1 MQVTNTES
9 ADLKVQLSA
18 ETNQGRITGES
29 LANVQAELQ
38 EMTQR
43 ALSAEAEAEDLTTEL
58 REAKPNSLHELEVGR
73 LSCLT
78 VDLQR

>member
-9 ADLKVQLSA
+9 AYLKVQLST

-29 LANVQAELQ
+29 LAKVQAELQ

-43 ALSAEAEAEDLTTEL
+43 ALSAEAEAEELKTEL
-58 REAKPNSLHELEVGR
+58 REAKASSLHDLEVGR

-78 VDLQR
+78 C